1 MNSVFLEESA
11 VLTSLA
17 NMYPGG
23 DIFFETILDLYI
35 ADARHYP
42 LLKFRMEKLAQDYAQ
57 PRVAGFKPETA
68 WLRQFCAQHFREHW
82 RKYLNVPNFLESV
95 HEQVRIFMNSQGYVT
110 NGMSDVATALY
121 YAAMMTNPSTE
132 VGPIELDIVSS
143 LFGVEI
149 KQYDTAQDTGLHML
163 TATYGQT
170 IDEAFAWEAV
180 KVEVPVWKIVNPFDP
195 KPSNIKYVDSYP
207 ARPMELGAL
216 DDFDDLDGA
225 ARNNEVMLMI
235 CELVPEN
242 VRFMSYNRL
251 KVWFF
256 NKYYARMQTVVM
268 WKVFGA
274 LFYAAYMHLW
284 RKYYTQVVE
293 EEPPYIVSPLALD
306 APFPAT
312 RRRHSVVD
320 EVFSKNL
327 APSRARLCGGAG
339 LGART

>member
-1 MNSVFLEESA
+1 
-11 VLTSLA
+11 
-17 NMYPGG
+17 
-23 DIFFETILDLYI
+23 
-35 ADARHYP
+35 
-42 LLKFRMEKLAQDYAQ
+42 
-57 PRVAGFKPETA
+57 
-68 WLRQFCAQHFREHW
+68 
-82 RKYLNVPNFLESV
+82 
-95 HEQVRIFMNSQGYVT
+95 
-110 NGMSDVATALY
+110 
-121 YAAMMTNPSTE
+121 
-132 VGPIELDIVSS
+132 
-143 LFGVEI
+143 
-149 KQYDTAQDTGLHML
+149 
-163 TATYGQT
+163 
-170 IDEAFAWEAV
+170 
-180 KVEVPVWKIVNPFDP
+180 
-195 KPSNIKYVDSYP
+195 
-207 ARPMELGAL
+207 MELGAL